1 MSDEVSRR
9 TRADELDDLNARIAA
24 LEAQIARMGAAVS
37 ADEARNAVQ
46 VYCSTA
52 RRMLDRDGMQAAL
65 TAFLEGRVKG

>member
-24 LEAQIARMGAAVS
+24 LEAQIARLTAPVTEAEVVDLIGTYIAMGRGPDA
-37 ADEARNAVQ
+37 
-46 VYCSTA
+46 
-52 RRMLDRDGMQAAL
+52 GHAAL